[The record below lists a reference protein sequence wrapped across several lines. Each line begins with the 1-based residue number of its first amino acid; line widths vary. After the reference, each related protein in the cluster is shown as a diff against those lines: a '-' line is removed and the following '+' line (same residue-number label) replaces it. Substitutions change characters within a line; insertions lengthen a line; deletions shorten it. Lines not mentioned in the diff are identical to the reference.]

1 MKSLFGR
8 GLSWF
13 IWRCCYI
20 VLRLI
25 RVRKIMEVQVT
36 WVGGI
41 QSVYLLNTSVQRDLC
56 INILDHRVIGKFK
69 ISLMSLLSLLS
80 TH

>member
-1 MKSLFGR
+1 
-8 GLSWF
+8 
-13 IWRCCYI
+13 
-20 VLRLI
+20 
-25 RVRKIMEVQVT
+25 MEVQVT